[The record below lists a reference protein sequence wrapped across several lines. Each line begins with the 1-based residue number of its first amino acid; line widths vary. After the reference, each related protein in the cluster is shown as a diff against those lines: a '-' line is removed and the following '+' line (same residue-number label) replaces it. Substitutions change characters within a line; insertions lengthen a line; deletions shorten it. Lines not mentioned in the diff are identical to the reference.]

1 MKCKIAW
8 ILYLQ
13 ACLLISIIFYY
24 SCNFCSKNLEYFV
37 FKFDYK
43 HYNYKYVLII
53 IKIIQKTHNLAL
65 YNIYV
70 NKYKYIIIISTQT

>member
-8 ILYLQ
+8 ILFLQ
-13 ACLLISIIFYY
+13 ACLLNSIIFNY

-70 NKYKYIIIISTQT
+70 NKYNILY

>member
-1 MKCKIAW
+1 M
-8 ILYLQ
+8 
-13 ACLLISIIFYY
+13 
-24 SCNFCSKNLEYFV
+24 EYFV

-70 NKYKYIIIISTQT
+70 NKYNILY